1 VKRLRVGLLVG
12 CLSWGG
18 ACGPSDDRGP
28 VHRVYL
34 DERPSPTAGA
44 GGEAQATGAAGEA
57 GEAAGA
63 APVEPLLPPVVTAM
77 MPTSGPYGSELRIEG
92 EGLGSAARPGV
103 RLRLGADGAG
113 ELTPTSKPEI
123 ISWSE
128 AQIRFRFPFPYEGR
142 VVVETPEG
150 EADAGEFEPT
160 WAPGTPL
167 DSVAKVASTAALAS
181 APGVLAAVLNTGPP
195 SLVVFDG
202 AAWTRTTIAGKN
214 LRADSIRLY
223 LEDNALASFGLSTAT
238 APEIVGL
245 DPDRDFAQIAS
256 GVKVTADYRVAGGT
270 DGAVVW
276 SRAGNNWS
284 RARPTSGAW
293 AVDKGPIADPNPSG
307 ASHVAGALSDGT
319 LFVGW
324 GEDTGSALDDRG
336 AAFHRR
342 LLDGASA
349 FEAKVR
355 TGGDVDDAVSAIT
368 MSDRGGGL
376 IVRYC
381 GTDKDPLGATGNET
395 LCYVAL
401 LPTGS
406 KMTMNESASLRYAFG
421 GEARVVAYC
430 SSSQGL
436 RFVPELGPGGATTA
450 KLDALAGDVVA
461 WPCPNIVAL
470 EVDPD
475 GQPLILVEQD
485 GQLYSP
491 RPRVP

>member
-1 VKRLRVGLLVG
+1 MKRLRVGLLVG

-28 VHRVYL
+28 VHHVYL
-34 DERPSPTAGA
+34 DDAPQPNAGA
-44 GGEAQATGAAGEA
+44 GGETGAAGAA

-63 APVEPLLPPVVTAM
+63 PPVEPLLAPAVTAM
-77 MPTSGPYGSELRIEG
+77 MPTSGAYGSELRIEG

-113 ELTPTSKPEI
+113 ELTPTSKPQVV
-123 ISWSE
+123 SWSE
-128 AQIRFRFPFPYEGR
+128 GEIRFRFPFPFEGR
-142 VVVETPEG
+142 VVVETPQG
-150 EADAGEFEPT
+150 EAEAGEFEPT
-160 WAPGTPL
+160 WAPGPPL
-167 DSVAKVASTAALAS
+167 DSVVNVASTAALAS

-202 AAWTRTTIAGKN
+202 AGWSSTAIPGKN

-223 LEDNALASFGLSTAT
+223 LDGNALASFGLSTAT
-238 APEIVGL
+238 APEIVQLEPGS
-245 DPDRDFAQIAS
+245 DFAQTPS
-256 GVKVTADYRVAGGT
+256 GVKVTADYRLAGGV
-270 DGAVVW
+270 DGAAVW
-276 SRAGNNWS
+276 SRTGNNWT
-284 RARPTSGAW
+284 RARPTSGVW
-293 AVDKGPIADPNPSG
+293 AVDKGPIADPNPAG

-319 LFVGW
+319 FFVGW

-342 LLDGASA
+342 LLDSASA

-355 TGGDVDDAVSAIT
+355 TGGEVDDAVSTIT
-368 MSDRGGGL
+368 MTDRGGGL

-381 GTDKDPLGATGNET
+381 GTDKDPFGATGNET
-395 LCYVAL
+395 LCYAAL

-406 KMTMNESASLRYAFG
+406 KMTTNESAALRYAFG
-421 GEARVVAYC
+421 GEARVAAYC
-430 SSSQGL
+430 SPSQGL
-436 RFVPELGPGGATTA
+436 RLVPELGAGGTTPA
-450 KLDALAGDVVA
+450 KFDALAGDVVA
-461 WPCPNIVAL
+461 WPCPKLLAL

-475 GQPLILVEQD
+475 GQPLIMLEQD

-491 RPRVP
+491 RPRVR